1 MCSSWVR
8 PKIMENP
15 KTTEATTGL
24 TRPAAESGSAA
35 SVQSRIFIVDDH
47 AMFREG
53 LRQLIE
59 REPDLTVCGDAPGA
73 QEALSGIEKL
83 KPDLAIVDLSLSGGT
98 GIDLIKTLRHKH
110 GDLPVLV
117 VSMHE
122 ESLYAERALHAG
134 ANGYVMKHEPAKTV
148 KAAVRKV
155 LGGDIHLSEKM
166 ATSLLGKLM
175 RGGQGEPPESPIE
188 KLSDR
193 ELEVFRMLGQGKM
206 TRHIAEELGLSIATI
221 NSFRNRIKEKLGLKN
236 SAELVLH
243 AIQWTRE
250 GTLQTDIIKPG

>member
-1 MCSSWVR
+1 
-8 PKIMENP
+8 
-15 KTTEATTGL
+15 
-24 TRPAAESGSAA
+24 
-35 SVQSRIFIVDDH
+35 
-47 AMFREG
+47 
-53 LRQLIE
+53 
-59 REPDLTVCGDAPGA
+59 
-73 QEALSGIEKL
+73 
-83 KPDLAIVDLSLSGGT
+83 
-98 GIDLIKTLRHKH
+98 
-110 GDLPVLV
+110 
-117 VSMHE
+117 MHE

-134 ANGYVMKHEPAKTV
+134 ANGYVMKQEPAKTV
-148 KAAVRKV
+148 KVAIRKV

-175 RGGQGEPPESPIE
+175 RGGQAEPLVSPIE

-206 TRHIAEELGLSIATI
+206 TRQIAEELDLTIATI

-250 GTLQTDIIKPG
+250 GTLKQ

>member
-1 MCSSWVR
+1 M
-8 PKIMENP
+8 
-15 KTTEATTGL
+15 TETDTHAVAAASPG
-24 TRPAAESGSAA
+24 PAAKN
-35 SVQSRIFIVDDH
+35 RIFIVDDH
-47 AMFREG
+47 TMFREG
-53 LRQLIE
+53 LRQLID
-59 REPDLTVCGDAPGA
+59 REPDLTVCGDAAGA
-73 QEALSGIEKL
+73 DEALRSIGEL
-83 KPDLAIVDLSLSGGT
+83 KPDLAIVDLSLSGST
-98 GIDLIKTLRHKH
+98 GIDLIKALKNKH

-134 ANGYVMKHEPAKTV
+134 ANGYVMKQEPAKTV
-148 KAAVRKV
+148 KAAIRKV

-166 ATSLLGKLM
+166 ATSMLGKLM
-175 RGGQGEPPESPIE
+175 RGGQAEPPASPIE

-206 TRHIAEELGLSIATI
+206 TRHIAEELGLTIATI

-250 GTLQTDIIKPG
+250 GTLEK